1 MKRVLTVVSARIACR
16 FIFVFKITESSVCVL
31 NVFNFYTVYI
41 QKFPYFIIE
50 PKDIIEGPT
59 GVALSNSL
67 LCELNCFM
75 LLIQCSVSTVKHSLF
90 SFKSCPFLSFMKY
103 NYK

>member
-1 MKRVLTVVSARIACR
+1 MNINHTGKKKHCKKTFMKRVLTVVRARIACR

-50 PKDIIEGPT
+50 PKDMVERPT
-59 GVALSNSL
+59 GVALSNS
-67 LCELNCFM
+67 CVNSTVFA
-75 LLIQCSVSTVKHSLF
+75 LIQCLVSTSKH
-90 SFKSCPFLSFMKY
+90 
-103 NYK
+103 NYSA